1 MKRRTFF
8 STGVI
13 SLFSTSLLA
22 KVGNVGR
29 DNPSVTSLLKPKRGL
44 MRADGIV
51 LPPALTPG
59 MTIGIT
65 APASGV
71 NRGELDSGIEFLK
84 QLGISVVLGKCLY
97 RNQSSGFLS
106 APDSE
111 RANEFMQ
118 FVERD
123 DIHGIMCARGGYGVM
138 RILPMLNYD
147 TIRFNAKPIIGF
159 SDITA
164 LLIAI
169 YNQSMLVGFH
179 GTVASSS
186 FDATTSSSFIKTL
199 FAQLV
204 VSNENLYPPTPT
216 NVIDSSRNSI
226 TGIDSL
232 KTRSDGYNGTKA
244 VVPNSIDAPSSI
256 VYQDGTYDVLFEG
269 KARGVIT
276 GGNLTMICSTL
287 GTPYEINTDNTI
299 LFLEDVMEEPYK
311 IDRMLTQLWLAGKL
325 EKVRGVVLGM
335 FKDCNPFYNNDKAKS
350 FDMTTAVRDVFESRL
365 SKYSIPVIA
374 NLPIG
379 HVRSK
384 LTMPIGIFAE
394 LDTASK
400 SLTILEPSVVK

>member
-8 STGVI
+8 SKGI
-13 SLFSTSLLA
+13 ASLLSTTLLAKTNTFGKLSDNNSSTSLM
-22 KVGNVGR
+22 
-29 DNPSVTSLLKPKRGL
+29 KPKRGF
-44 MRADGIV
+44 MRADGLV
-51 LPPALTPG
+51 VPPALASG
-59 MTIGIT
+59 MTIGVT
-65 APASGV
+65 APASGI
-71 NRGELDSGIEFLK
+71 NRGDLDNGIEFLR
-84 QLGISVVLGKCLY
+84 QQGIGVVLGKCLY
-97 RNQSSGFLS
+97 KNQSSGFLS

-147 TIRFNAKPIIGF
+147 SIRLNAKPIIGF

-169 YNQSMLVGFH
+169 YNQSRLVGFH

-186 FDATTSSSFIKTL
+186 FDTITSSSFIKTL
-199 FAQLV
+199 LTQPALPNGLLTSTPSISD
-204 VSNENLYPPTPT
+204 SNNSSIITT
-216 NVIDSSRNSI
+216 DSIRQK
-226 TGIDSL
+226 GIDTAQIGERELSEP
-232 KTRSDGYNGTKA
+232 TT
-244 VVPNSIDAPSSI
+244 PIT
-256 VYQDGTYDVLFEG
+256 YQDGSYDVIYEG
-269 KARGVIT
+269 KARGIIT

-287 GTPYEINTDNTI
+287 GTPYEVQTDNSI

-311 IDRMLTQLWLAGKL
+311 IDRMVTQLWLAGKL

-335 FKDCNPFYNNDKAKS
+335 FKDCNPFYNNDKIKS

-365 SKYSIPVIA
+365 AKYSIPVLA

-384 LTMPIGIFAE
+384 LTLPIGILAE
-394 LDTASK
+394 LDTTSK
-400 SLTILEPSVVK
+400 SLTILEPTVSK